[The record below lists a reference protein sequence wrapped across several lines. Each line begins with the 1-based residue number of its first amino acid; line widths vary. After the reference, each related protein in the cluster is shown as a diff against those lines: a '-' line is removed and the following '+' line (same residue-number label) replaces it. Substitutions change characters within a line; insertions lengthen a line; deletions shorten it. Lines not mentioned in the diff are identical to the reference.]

1 VFRPI
6 RIGKSFLPSS
16 DNELTAAR
24 VSEYERDIRE
34 PSLFTLLRYAQV
46 ARVLLTIQSTT
57 TLGERKMTSPKLLK
71 LTEKV
76 RI

>member
-1 VFRPI
+1 MANLI
-6 RIGKSFLPSS
+6 

-24 VSEYERDIRE
+24 VGEYERDIRE